1 MKKRVLIIL
10 LIFVSCFNTISFAER
25 DSGDEYVY
33 TLEELE
39 QLKKETNKILAI
51 IKSNKELKWSS
62 IDRYARVPVRRFEQE
77 NFYYCGP
84 ATVKQTMDSVTG
96 YSESQSYYA
105 RKIGTSDKGTDFKDL
120 AAYLRRN
127 AHNNNS
133 GYEELYVYEDIE
145 SIDYSYWLERIYYC
159 LHSKQKPPVL
169 DVYGFTPTST
179 GHFINIDIIDVRGS
193 IQEVRVVDPNN
204 DRRYGGTK
212 WYDANEVYRKNIGQ
226 FKHHALW

>member
-1 MKKRVLIIL
+1 MKKIVLITL
-10 LIFVSCFNTISFAER
+10 LIFVSCFNSISLAER
-25 DSGDEYVY
+25 DSGNEYVY

-39 QLKKETNKILAI
+39 QLEKETNKILAI
-51 IKSNKELKWSS
+51 IKSNKELKGSS
-62 IDRYARVPVRRFEQE
+62 IDRYARVPVTRFEQE
-77 NFYYCGP
+77 YFYYCGP

-105 RKIGTSDKGTDFKDL
+105 RKIGTTEDGTNFDDL

-127 AHNNNS
+127 AQNNNS

-159 LHSKQKPPVL
+159 LHNKQKPPVL

-193 IQEVRVVDPNN
+193 SQEVRVVDPNN

>member
-1 MKKRVLIIL
+1 MKKSILIIL
-10 LIFVSCFNTISFAER
+10 LIFVSCFNSIAFAER
-25 DSGDEYVY
+25 DSGNGYVY

-39 QLKKETNKILAI
+39 QLEKETNKILEI
-51 IKSNKELKWSS
+51 IKSNKELRAPSV
-62 IDRYARVPVRRFEQE
+62 DRYARVSVRRFEQE
-77 NFYYCGP
+77 YFNYCGP

-105 RKIGTSDKGTDFKDL
+105 RRIGTTKDGTDFDDL

-133 GYEELYVYEDIE
+133 GYEESYVYEDIE

-159 LHSKQKPPVL
+159 LHNKQKPPVL

-212 WYDANEVYRKNIGQ
+212 WYDANEVYTKNKNHK
-226 FKHHALW
+226 KHSALW